1 MASFFSTICEMN
13 LLDPPQ
19 PCSHHRTHRVEF
31 QFADSSR
38 FQVFVCGRHAAD
50 TDAIAKTLL
59 MSGQF
64 LDNSELARTDVQHLE
79 SIAVQKPAPLPV
91 AFATAD

>member
-19 PCSHHRTHRVEF
+19 PCSHHRSHRVEF

-38 FQVFVCGRHAAD
+38 FQIFVCGRHAAD
-50 TDAIAKTLL
+50 ADCIAKALL
-59 MSGQF
+59 ASGQF
-64 LDNSELARTDVQHLE
+64 PDRSELTGTDVQELDAI
-79 SIAVQKPAPLPV
+79 SVRKPTPLPV
-91 AFATAD
+91 AFATAE

>member
-19 PCSHHRTHRVEF
+19 PCSHHRSHRVEF
-31 QFADSSR
+31 QFSDQSR
-38 FQVFVCGRHAAD
+38 FHIFVCGRHAAD
-50 TDAIAKTLL
+50 ADRIAQALL

-64 LDNSELARTDVQHLE
+64 PDKSELTGTDVQELHVLTDRQ
-79 SIAVQKPAPLPV
+79 SAPMPV
-91 AFATAD
+91 AFATAE

>member
-19 PCSHHRTHRVEF
+19 PCSHHRSHRVEF
-31 QFADSSR
+31 QFSDQSR
-38 FQVFVCGRHAAD
+38 FHISVCGRHAAD
-50 TDAIAKTLL
+50 PDGVAKALL

-64 LDNSELARTDVQHLE
+64 PDKSELTGTDVQELRVLGQRKA
-79 SIAVQKPAPLPV
+79 SPLPV
-91 AFATAD
+91 AFATAE

>member
-19 PCSHHRTHRVEF
+19 PCSHHRSHRVEF
-31 QFADSSR
+31 QFSDSSR
-38 FQVFVCGRHAAD
+38 FQIFVCGRHAAD
-50 TDAIAKTLL
+50 TDAIAKALL

-64 LDNSELARTDVQHLE
+64 LEKTELARTDVQHLE
-79 SIAVQKPAPLPV
+79 SISLRKAGCLPV
-91 AFATAD
+91 ALATAE

>member
-19 PCSHHRTHRVEF
+19 PCSHHRSHRVEF
-31 QFADSSR
+31 QFSDQSR
-38 FQVFVCGRHAAD
+38 FQIFVCGRHAAD
-50 TDAIAKTLL
+50 VDGIAKALL

-64 LDNSELARTDVQHLE
+64 LEKSELMGTSVQELGSLRARN
-79 SIAVQKPAPLPV
+79 AAPLPV
-91 AFATAD
+91 AFATAE